1 MAKSRI
7 RLFNQ
12 GRNAAPRSDAQAD
25 AAAVATDRTQLFNQ
39 LTLLFLVLTPIVLI
53 CYLVILVFP
62 TSPINPLRPVALLPP
77 AIVPP
82 TPTPTN
88 TPTVT
93 PTARPTNTPTTPPT
107 ATPSPTGAPTEL
119 PTDTP
124 PPTIGGTRRPGATLP
139 PSLTPSHTPTLTPTP
154 IVTLSVTQSP
164 FNYTAEMLYQRAQL
178 YGANWAGVAGLVF
191 GLDHKHQTNI
201 LVRLWGDAP
210 QGAQG
215 STKTS
220 GMYTQYGASG
230 WEFTLGDKPA
240 FGKWNLQLLADDGQ
254 PLSPII
260 EIEMKGD
267 PRANLAYVI
276 FNQNH

>member
-12 GRNAAPRSDAQAD
+12 GRAAAPRSDAQAD
-25 AAAVATDRTQLFNQ
+25 AATVIKDRAHLFNQ
-39 LTLLFLVLTPIVLI
+39 LTLLCLALTPIVLI

-62 TSPINPLRPVALLPP
+62 TSALNPLPPLALLPP
-77 AIVPP
+77 VIVPP

-88 TPTVT
+88 TPTAT
-93 PTARPTNTPTTPPT
+93 PTTRPTNTATATSTATPVPT
-107 ATPSPTGAPTEL
+107 ATPTEL
-119 PTDTP
+119 PTNTP
-124 PPTIGGTRRPGATLP
+124 PPTISGTLRSGTTLP
-139 PSLTPSHTPTLTPTP
+139 PSLTPSRTPTP
-154 IVTLSVTQSP
+154 IVTLGPTQSP
-164 FNYTAEMLYQRAQL
+164 FNYTAEVIYQRAQL

-215 STKTS
+215 NTKTS

-230 WEFTLGDKPA
+230 WEFTLGDRPA
-240 FGKWNLQLLADDGQ
+240 FGKWSLQLLADDDQ
-254 PLSPII
+254 PLSPIV